1 MAGALDISESEIARY
16 CGKWKNTELL
26 VFGSAARDELRPDS
40 DLDLLVSFGPEADWS
55 LLDHIAM
62 TEELSTL
69 VGRPV
74 DLVTRRAV
82 ERSPNRIRRQAILSL
97 ARPYYAAGCLEE

>member
-1 MAGALDISESEIARY
+1 MAGVVDIAESDIARY
-16 CGKWKNTELL
+16 CRKWKITELL
-26 VFGSAARDELRPDS
+26 VFGSAATDELRDDS

-55 LLDHIAM
+55 LLDHVAM

-82 ERSPNRIRRQAILSL
+82 ERSPNRIRRQAILSS
-97 ARPYYAAGCLEE
+97 ARPYYIARRSGE

>member
-1 MAGALDISESEIARY
+1 MAGVVDIAESDIARY
-16 CGKWKNTELL
+16 CRKWKITELL
-26 VFGSAARDELRPDS
+26 VFGSAARDELRQDS

-55 LLDHIAM
+55 LLDHVAM
-62 TEELSTL
+62 TEELSAL

-82 ERSPNRIRRQAILSL
+82 ERSPNRIRREAILSS
-97 ARPYYAAGCLEE
+97 ARPYYAAR

>member
-1 MAGALDISESEIARY
+1 MAGVVDIAESDIARY
-16 CGKWKNTELL
+16 CRKWKITELL
-26 VFGSAARDELRPDS
+26 VFGSAARDELRQDS

-55 LLDHIAM
+55 LLDHVAM

-82 ERSPNRIRRQAILSL
+82 ERGPNPIRREAILSS
-97 ARPYYAAGCLEE
+97 ARPYYTVERSGD

>member
-1 MAGALDISESEIARY
+1 MNLLTGGARSPRCGVEMAGVVDIAESDIARY
-16 CGKWKNTELL
+16 CRKWKITELL
-26 VFGSAARDELRPDS
+26 VFGSAATDELRDDS

-55 LLDHIAM
+55 LLDHVAM

-82 ERSPNRIRRQAILSL
+82 ERSPN
-97 ARPYYAAGCLEE
+97 

>member
-1 MAGALDISESEIARY
+1 MAGTVDVAESDIERY
-16 CGKWKNTELL
+16 CRKWNIIELL
-26 VFGSAARDELRPDS
+26 VFGSGARDELRQDS

-55 LLDHIAM
+55 LFDHVAM
-62 TEELSTL
+62 TEELSAL

-82 ERSPNRIRRQAILSL
+82 ERSPNRIRREAILSS
-97 ARPYYAAGCLEE
+97 ARPYYVAR